1 MEKKKLNKIKNI
13 LVIEFI
19 AIYLICT
26 YFTLRG
32 EYLECLELGE
42 QYVQN
47 FWTNIKYK
55 YSIMGISF
63 VVISICMFI
72 TNIGIK
78 KGLKPFFESE
88 NKTMPK
94 LPNKSLI
101 FVVAIIGSIIF
112 SNNIVEKVLLCA
124 SKVSFQKTD
133 MIFNMD
139 ISYYMFTK
147 PLIEAII
154 KYIMQFV
161 ILISAYITAFYI
173 IVFNL
178 YFDGFDR
185 RMLRKSKFI
194 KSLLIIV

>member
-13 LVIEFI
+13 LVIAFI

-139 ISYYMFTK
+139 ISYYMFT
-147 PLIEAII
+147 
-154 KYIMQFV
+154 
-161 ILISAYITAFYI
+161 
-173 IVFNL
+173 NH
-178 YFDGFDR
+178 
-185 RMLRKSKFI
+185 
-194 KSLLIIV
+194 

>member
-13 LVIEFI
+13 LVIAFI

-112 SNNIVEKVLLCA
+112 SNNIVLPGGALQRKNEALPKNFL
-124 SKVSFQKTD
+124 SKVQFFSFISLNFLEHKTID
-133 MIFNMD
+133 FC
-139 ISYYMFTK
+139 
-147 PLIEAII
+147 A
-154 KYIMQFV
+154 
-161 ILISAYITAFYI
+161 
-173 IVFNL
+173 
-178 YFDGFDR
+178 
-185 RMLRKSKFI
+185 
-194 KSLLIIV
+194 

>member
-13 LVIEFI
+13 LVIAFI

-124 SKVSFQKTD
+124 SKVSFQKY
-133 MIFNMD
+133 D
-139 ISYYMFTK
+139 I
-147 PLIEAII
+147 
-154 KYIMQFV
+154 
-161 ILISAYITAFYI
+161 
-173 IVFNL
+173 
-178 YFDGFDR
+178 
-185 RMLRKSKFI
+185 
-194 KSLLIIV
+194 

>member
-13 LVIEFI
+13 LVIAFI

-88 NKTMPK
+88 NKTMQ
-94 LPNKSLI
+94 
-101 FVVAIIGSIIF
+101 
-112 SNNIVEKVLLCA
+112 E
-124 SKVSFQKTD
+124 
-133 MIFNMD
+133 
-139 ISYYMFTK
+139 
-147 PLIEAII
+147 
-154 KYIMQFV
+154 
-161 ILISAYITAFYI
+161 
-173 IVFNL
+173 
-178 YFDGFDR
+178 
-185 RMLRKSKFI
+185 
-194 KSLLIIV
+194 